1 MKLGESVRMSWRAIT
16 GHKLRSVLTVLGVV
30 IGVGSV
36 ITFVTLGAS
45 LQAAIVGDVA
55 TSSPEIAVTVGPE
68 SQGGPGG
75 GGGGEAVPVFTEHD
89 MAQLREIEHVEAV
102 VPTGQVGIAA
112 LGHGN
117 DTVRWPS
124 MTATTRDSFAGDSF
138 QSGGPFEVGANEAV
152 LNPAAAT
159 MFAENV
165 SAGEE
170 ITVEF
175 AENDTRA
182 LVVAGVL
189 NESSGFAAVAASGTP
204 AVYVPTDPFYT
215 TTAESPATGE
225 RERAYPQLTIR
236 ASSYERVDD
245 VEPLAR
251 DYLENESDA
260 SQLKPDSYEI
270 SLTTND
276 ALVEQIQGILS
287 TFTNFITGVAVI
299 SLLVGAIGIANM
311 MLVSV
316 TERTREIGIMKAI
329 GATRRDIVQL
339 FLVESVILGVIGS
352 VIGTLVGLAGG
363 YAAATLIDLPVAFA
377 PEWFAIAVAVGIGVG
392 MLAGIYPAWDAAR
405 TDPIDAL
412 RHE

>member
-55 TSSPEIAVTVGPE
+55 TSSPDIAVSVGPE
-68 SQGGPGG
+68 SGQGGPPSGD
-75 GGGGEAVPVFTEHD
+75 AVPVFTEHD
-89 MAQLREIEHVEAV
+89 IEQLQGIENVEAV
-102 VPTGQVGIAA
+102 VPTGQVGIAG
-112 LGHGN
+112 LQYR
-117 DTVRWPS
+117 DDRIRWPS
-124 MTATTRDSFAGDSF
+124 MTATTAASFEGDDF
-138 QSGGPFEVGANEAV
+138 ASGGVFTAGENEVV

-159 MFAENV
+159 MFEQNV
-165 SAGEE
+165 SAGDE

-175 AENDTRA
+175 SENDSRT
-182 LVVAGVL
+182 LTVAGVL
-189 NESSGFAAVAASGTP
+189 NASTGFAAVAGGGGTP
-204 AVYVPTDPFYT
+204 AIYVPTDPFYT

-236 ASSYERVDD
+236 AVSYEQVDD
-245 VEPLAR
+245 VEPPAR

-260 SQLKPDSYEI
+260 SQLKPESYEI
-270 SLTTND
+270 TLTTND
-276 ALVEQIQGILS
+276 ALVEQIQSILS

-363 YAAATLIDLPVAFA
+363 YAAATLIDLPIAFA
-377 PEWFAIAVAVGIGVG
+377 PEWFAIAVVVGMGVG
-392 MLAGIYPAWDAAR
+392 VLAGIYPAWDAAR